1 MSWFGRLFAKSS
13 PPDKFHFVTTPQGEE
28 IHVEKEAIR
37 WSQFHALLIQSAAFR
52 AALTRRL
59 RLDPEPAFYFECTP
73 RFPGTD
79 PIFRFVLVPAPAL
92 ISRRVDARAFAKHFA
107 SGSGLSR
114 TFKNL
119 RGDSTLV
126 VPAPEQSD
134 ASFGHLASW
143 LRVASDLQADTV
155 WCAVGAA
162 IGHWSSG
169 PLWLSTSGG
178 GVAWVHIR
186 LDPRP
191 KYYKHA
197 AFRTLTRSD

>member
-1 MSWFGRLFAKSS
+1 MSRLGRLLSRASS
-13 PPDKFHFVTTPQGEE
+13 GSAEFSFVATPQGEE
-28 IHVEKEAIR
+28 VHVGNAAIH
-37 WSQFHALLIQSAAFR
+37 WSEFQTLLVQNAAFR

-59 RLDPEPAFYFECTP
+59 RQDPKAAFYFECTP

-79 PIFRFVLVPAPAL
+79 PVFRFVLVPAPSL
-92 ISRRVDARAFAKHFA
+92 VSRRVDGRTFAKHFS
-107 SGSGLSR
+107 SGAGLSR

-126 VPAPEQSD
+126 VPAPEGTD

-143 LRVASDLQADTV
+143 LRAASDLQADTV

-162 IGHWSSG
+162 IDSWTG